1 MASTDVWIQI
11 LSMICIMVA
20 PNWSLE
26 QEETEDFYEETVVLK
41 TKTGSLRGR
50 KEVVDF
56 KTSYY
61 SFKGIKYAKAPIGER
76 RFQPPEAEEPWSGI
90 RNALKDGNLCPQFN
104 LQSNEPVGDEDC
116 LILNIYTPSIRGS
129 RAVMVFLH
137 GGAFVTGGGVSYFFG
152 PKLLLEQ
159 DIVLVT
165 VQYRLGALGFLSSG
179 DNRAPGNWALL
190 DQVAALRWIK
200 DHISAFG
207 GETNSVT
214 LFGQDSGAVSATLLG
229 MSPVA
234 DGLFSR
240 IIALSGNALCG
251 EYIQHKPREATLELA
266 RRVECSEMGMKE
278 MVDCLRK
285 VPVEDII
292 LKSTDMHMFYSFP
305 RRFTPV
311 VDGVVILVDP
321 EDMLTKGSFHRVP
334 TLTGQ
339 TKDEGAFFYRL
350 TLNTLSNGRYD
361 DSFVDQLPRLL
372 PMMSGFDRKLPSL
385 SKAIRRKYFR
395 NVDLDEEDQFR
406 PKYVEFLTDLLY
418 TRCTDRYSRLL
429 ANHSVPIYRYVFEYR
444 GQYSVVNLQGEIAD
458 FGVAQGDDL
467 QYIFSDLWGKD
478 LLMSSDDIEFSKHVF
493 VPLLT
498 NFAKTG
504 VPTSIITDH
513 IPTSWTPFNKN
524 RLFLRIGTTLV
535 VDSDYRADASRFWN
549 EEISVILHPTDKKND
564 TIVSNANI
572 EKDEL

>member
-1 MASTDVWIQI
+1 MASIDVWMS
-11 LSMICIMVA
+11 LFSMICIMVA
-20 PNWSLE
+20 PNWSFE
-26 QEETEDFYEETVVLK
+26 QDEIEDFYEETVVLK
-41 TKTGSLRGR
+41 TKTGSLRGQ

-56 KTSYY
+56 KTFYY
-61 SFKGIKYAKAPIGER
+61 SFKGIKYAKAPTGER

-90 RNALKDGNLCPQFN
+90 RNALKDGYLCPQFN
-104 LQSNEPVGDEDC
+104 LQSNKPVGDEDC
-116 LILNIYTPSIRGS
+116 LTLNIYTPSIRGS
-129 RAVMVFLH
+129 RAVIVFLH

-152 PKLLLEQ
+152 PQLLLEQ

-200 DHISAFG
+200 DHISDFG
-207 GETNSVT
+207 GDTDSVT

-229 MSPVA
+229 MSPLA

-251 EYIQHKPREATLELA
+251 QYIQHKPREATLELA

-278 MVDCLRK
+278 TVDCLRK
-285 VPVEDII
+285 VSVEDII

-311 VDGVVILVDP
+311 VDGVVILGDP
-321 EDMLTKGSFHRVP
+321 EEMLTKGSFHRVP

-339 TKDEGAFFYRL
+339 TKEEGAFFYRL
-350 TLNTLSNGRYD
+350 TLNTLSNGHYD
-361 DSFVDQLPRLL
+361 DSFIDQLPRLL
-372 PMMSGFDRKLPSL
+372 PMMSEFDRKLPSL

-418 TRCTDRYSRLL
+418 TRCTDRYSHLL
-429 ANHSVPIYRYVFEYR
+429 ANHSVPIYRYIFEYR

-467 QYIFSDLWGKD
+467 QYVFSDLWGKEF
-478 LLMSSDDIEFSKHVF
+478 LMSSHDIEFSKHVF
-493 VPLLT
+493 VPLFT

-504 VPTSIITDH
+504 VPTPKITDH

-524 RLFLRIGTTLV
+524 RRFLRIGTILA
-535 VDSDYRADASRFWN
+535 VDSDYRADATRFWN
-549 EEISVILHPTDKKND
+549 EEIPAIYSTSKINK
-564 TIVSNANI
+564 TIVSTASAV
-572 EKDEL
+572 KDEL

>member
-1 MASTDVWIQI
+1 MALERSNCMAVKVWTF
-11 LSMICIMVA
+11 VA
-20 PNWSLE
+20 SFE
-26 QEETEDFYEETVVLK
+26 DEEIEDFYEETVVLK
-41 TKTGSLRGR
+41 TKTGLLRGQ

-61 SFKGIKYAKAPIGER
+61 SFKGIKYAKAPTGKR

-90 RNALKDGNLCPQFN
+90 RNALKDGYLCPQFN
-104 LQSNEPVGDEDC
+104 LQSNQPVGDEDC
-116 LILNIYTPSIRGS
+116 LTLNIYTPSIRGS

-159 DIVLVT
+159 DVVLVT

-179 DNRAPGNWALL
+179 DNRAAGNWALL
-190 DQVAALRWIK
+190 DQLAALRWIK

-207 GETNSVT
+207 GDNNSMT
-214 LFGQDSGAVSATLLG
+214 LLGQDSGAVSATLLG
-229 MSPVA
+229 MSPQA
-234 DGLFSR
+234 EGLFSR

-251 EYIQHKPREATLELA
+251 QYIQRKPREATLELA

-278 MVDCLRK
+278 TVDCLRK
-285 VPVEDII
+285 VSVEDII

-311 VDGVVILVDP
+311 VDGVVVLAEP
-321 EDMLTKGSFHRVP
+321 EEMLTKGSFHRIP
-334 TLTGQ
+334 TLTGH
-339 TKDEGAFFYRL
+339 TKEEGAFFYRL
-350 TLNTLSNGRYD
+350 TLNTLSNGHYD
-361 DSFVDQLPRLL
+361 DSFIDQLPRLL
-372 PMMSGFDRKLPSL
+372 PMMSEFDRKLPSL
-385 SKAIRRKYFR
+385 SKAIRHKYFR

-418 TRCTDRYSRLL
+418 TRCMDRYSHLL
-429 ANHSVPIYRYVFEYR
+429 ANHSVPIYRYVFEHR

-458 FGVAQGDDL
+458 FGVAHGDDL

-478 LLMSSDDIEFSKHVF
+478 LLMSSDDIEFSKKVF

-504 VPTSIITDH
+504 IPTPVITDH
-513 IPTSWTPFNKN
+513 ISTSWIPFNKN
-524 RLFLRIGTTLV
+524 RRFLRIGSTLV
-535 VDSDYRADASRFWN
+535 IDSDYRADASRFWN
-549 EEISVILHPTDKKND
+549 AEIPVILHSTGKKSN
-564 TIVSNANI
+564 TIPNKENVG
-572 EKDEL
+572 KDEL